1 MTKKQKKAIK
11 RILKGIKELGWDI
24 AVPTKDKKLEGMIIG
39 TDKYINETQNKL
51 NIIQHNKLI
60 TK

>member
-24 AVPTKDKKLEGMIIG
+24 AVPTKDKNLKG
-39 TDKYINETQNKL
+39 
-51 NIIQHNKLI
+51 
-60 TK
+60 